1 MRFPTLQHV
10 YAFQIMYP
18 LSLFSVKASILALY
32 YRIFSQTRFRWRV
45 YSVAGFDTVYTI
57 VVILVNV
64 SRIPIPVLPVRRD

>member
-1 MRFPTLQHV
+1 MRLLTLQHF

-18 LSLFSVKASILALY
+18 LSLFFVKASILALY

-45 YSVAGFDTVYTI
+45 YSVAGFVTVYTI

-64 SRIPIPVLPVRRD
+64 SRIPIPVFPVKRD